1 MNTKNIITIALI
13 SGMVSACAELPIKM
27 GNEGSKTAA
36 TGSAGG
42 ANAQNAN
49 SQLESC
55 STPVGTM
62 AVEEDDGAYWFRTM
76 SQYGVR
82 STVPIIRLLAQQSN
96 CFVVV
101 ERSRRGLKHIK
112 REREFEN
119 SGELRNQ
126 SNFGKGQLVA
136 ADYTIIPSLVFSEKN
151 SGGLGGALGGVLG
164 SVGAAVGGSLKF
176 SDAQSLFTLVDNRS
190 GVQVAAAEGSARGS
204 SIGGLLG
211 LGGRKF
217 SGAIGS
223 YANTPESKVIVS
235 AMMDAFNNLAR
246 ATKNYAAQ
254 EVDSPGGLGSGGSLG
269 VSGATNS
276 NAGGSA
282 NSGGANAGGLTDQ
295 IRSAQ
300 VKLNRLGYSAG
311 GADGVMGQKTLDA
324 IRQFQT
330 DQAMEVTG
338 RLDKKTLEVLLQ

>member
-1 MNTKNIITIALI
+1 MKLTHVFTLALV
-13 SGMVSACAELPIKM
+13 SALVSACAEMPVNM
-27 GNEGSKTAA
+27 GNPGSKTAA

-49 SQLESC
+49 PDLESC
-55 STPVGTM
+55 GTPIGTM
-62 AVEEDDGAYWFRTM
+62 AVEEDDGAYWYTLM
-76 SQYGVR
+76 SRYGVR

-112 REREFEN
+112 RERSFEQ

-136 ADYTIIPSLVFSEKN
+136 ADYTMIPSLVFSEKN
-151 SGGLGGALGGVLG
+151 SGGIGGALGGVLG

-176 SDAQSLFTLVDNRS
+176 ADAQSLFTLVDNRS

-204 SIGGLLG
+204 SIGGVFG

-217 SGAIGS
+217 AGALGS
-223 YANTPESKVIVS
+223 YANTPEAKVIVA
-235 AMMDAFNNLAR
+235 AMMDSYNNIVR
-246 ATKNYAAQ
+246 ATKNYTAQ
-254 EVDSPGGLGSGGSLG
+254 EVNNPAGLGTGGALG
-269 VSGATNS
+269 VSGAS
-276 NAGGSA
+276 NSA
-282 NSGGANAGGLTDQ
+282 NANPQRGGLVTQ
-295 IRSAQ
+295 IKDAQ
-300 VKLNRLGYSAG
+300 LALNRLGYNAG
-311 GADGVMGQKTLDA
+311 TADGVMGNKTREA

-330 DQAMEVTG
+330 DQGLDANG
-338 RLDKKTLEVLLQ
+338 RLDKNTLGLLLP

>member
-1 MNTKNIITIALI
+1 MKLKNVLTIALMT
-13 SGMVSACAELPIKM
+13 SLVSACAEIPVKM
-27 GNEGSKTAA
+27 GNQSAKTTV

-55 STPVGTM
+55 GTPVGTM
-62 AVEEDDGAYWFRTM
+62 AVEEDDGAYWYRAM
-76 SQYGVR
+76 SRYGVQ

-112 REREFEN
+112 RERAFEQ
-119 SGELRNQ
+119 SGELRSQ

-136 ADYTIIPSLVFSEKN
+136 ADYTIIPSLVFSAKN
-151 SGGLGGALGGVLG
+151 TSGLGGALGGVLG

-176 SDAQSLFTLVDNRS
+176 TDAQSLFTLVDNRS

-204 SIGGLLG
+204 SIGGVLG

-217 SGAIGS
+217 AGALGS
-223 YANTPESKVIVS
+223 YANTPESKVIVA
-235 AMMDAFNNLAR
+235 AMMDAFNNIVR
-246 ATKNYAAQ
+246 ATKNYTAQ
-254 EVDSPGGLGSGGSLG
+254 EVNSPGGLGSGGALG

-276 NAGGSA
+276 SASNQGQSGGLKQQIQNAQATLNQLGYNAG
-282 NSGGANAGGLTDQ
+282 T
-295 IRSAQ
+295 
-300 VKLNRLGYSAG
+300 
-311 GADGVMGQKTLDA
+311 ADGAMGNNTREA
-324 IRQFQT
+324 IRQFQA
-330 DQAMEVTG
+330 DQGLEVTG
-338 RLDKKTLEVLLQ
+338 RLDKKTREMLAQ